1 MLKRIDF
8 DLREILPEEARKL
21 QYKLGSDISVYRV
34 FIDSYTKKGFII
46 FDKEKNSEDIIKEI
60 GHGVRIKKEEE
71 ITVEDLI
78 KQSSG

>member
-8 DLREILPEEARKL
+8 ELENITLEEARKL
-21 QYKLGSDISVYRV
+21 QYRLGTEVSIYRV
-34 FIDSYTKKGFII
+34 FIDPYKKRGFVI
-46 FDKEKNSEDIIKEI
+46 FDEEKNMDVIKEI
-60 GHGVRIKKEEE
+60 AHGIQIKKEEE